1 MTGMVEP
8 LPPELLEA
16 DRALDA
22 LLGTVRFSRHL
33 NPVNAQEA
41 RRAFEQGREAP
52 PFAYEP
58 LPDAPGLLAALD
70 ALPVP
75 RAHPLGALVAAVVE
89 EARAL
94 VRALHERTAEAF
106 DALAQVAGWYPM
118 GPVAIPTPEADPP
131 PAEPGGPV
139 SAAAMAETFAVALT
153 ARGFTGWSV
162 LSDPVMSARVLV
174 DARRRE
180 VRIDPA
186 ARFRAR
192 DLRALVAHEV
202 DVHVARAEAGAR
214 QPLRLFATGLSGAGA
229 TEEGLALHA
238 EALTGGLGPR
248 QLRRQALVAQAV
260 LDARELG
267 FRELYERLR
276 HRAGPEVAWNAC
288 QRLKRGLARPEL
300 PGVYAKDAIYHLGW
314 LAVAR
319 FREAGGLLG
328 RLYVGKVAV
337 DHPVDEWVRAGW
349 VVPGELPRLWA
360 EAPASSPGRHARRLP
375 EP

>member
-1 MTGMVEP
+1 MAGMVEA

-22 LLGTVRFSRHL
+22 LLGAVRFSRHL
-33 NPVNAQEA
+33 NPVNAREA

-75 RAHPLGALVAAVVE
+75 RSHPLGALVAAGVE

-94 VRALHERTAEAF
+94 VRALDERTAEAF
-106 DALAQVAGWYPM
+106 DALARVAGWYPTS
-118 GPVAIPTPEADPP
+118 PLSIPEADPA
-131 PAEPGGPV
+131 PAPSEPEDPV
-139 SAAAMAETFAVALT
+139 SAAAMAETFAAALT
-153 ARGFTGWSV
+153 ARGFTTWTV
-162 LSDPVMSARVLV
+162 LADPVMSARVLV

-180 VRIDPA
+180 IRIDPA

-202 DVHVARAEAGAR
+202 DVHVARAEAGSR
-214 QPLRLFATGLSGAGA
+214 QPLRLFATGLVGAGA

-238 EALTGGLGPR
+238 EALTAGLGPR

-276 HRAGPEVAWNAC
+276 HQAGPEVAWNAC

-314 LAVAR
+314 LEVAR
-319 FREAGGLLG
+319 FRESGEPLG

-337 DHPVDEWVRAGW
+337 DHPVDDWVRAGW
-349 VVPGELPRLWA
+349 LVPGELPRLWA
-360 EAPASSPGRHARRLP
+360 EAPFSPPG
-375 EP
+375 